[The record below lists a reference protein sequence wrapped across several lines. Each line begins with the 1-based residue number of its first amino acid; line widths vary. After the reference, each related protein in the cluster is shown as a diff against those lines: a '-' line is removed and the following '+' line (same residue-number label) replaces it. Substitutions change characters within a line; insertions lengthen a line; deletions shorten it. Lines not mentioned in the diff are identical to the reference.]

1 MECHIMILFFC
12 PRIPFSGRK
21 ALKMVDVLKVLLE
34 VWADQNNVIIEMEET
49 EHEGQSKE
57 STD

>member
-1 MECHIMILFFC
+1 
-12 PRIPFSGRK
+12 
-21 ALKMVDVLKVLLE
+21 MVDVLKVLLE